1 MPLNHGHQVELLKD
15 ILLEH
20 QSDCC
25 GTVAEC
31 EQLERV
37 IKSLI
42 ANANVDQNIKN
53 ILEPIYTYSQTGKN
67 TPQLS
72 DHIESHKSELAQW
85 INDIDSF
92 S

>member
-1 MPLNHGHQVELLKD
+1 MPIDYHHQVGLLKD
-15 ILLEH
+15 ILSEH

-37 IKSLI
+37 IKSLMV
-42 ANANVDQNIKN
+42 NTQLDQNVKSV
-53 ILEPIYTYSQTGKN
+53 LQDIYTYSQSGVN
-67 TPQLS
+67 SSELN
-72 DHIESHKSELAQW
+72 DHIQSHQGHLSRW

>member
-1 MPLNHGHQVELLKD
+1 MPLDYGHQLGLLKD

-37 IKSLI
+37 IKSLL
-42 ANANVDQNIKN
+42 ANTNVNENIKN
-53 ILEPIYTYSQTGKN
+53 ILEPIHTYSQTGKN
-67 TPQLS
+67 SPQLN
-72 DHIESHKSELAQW
+72 DHIESHQNILTEW
-85 INDIDSF
+85 INDIDSY